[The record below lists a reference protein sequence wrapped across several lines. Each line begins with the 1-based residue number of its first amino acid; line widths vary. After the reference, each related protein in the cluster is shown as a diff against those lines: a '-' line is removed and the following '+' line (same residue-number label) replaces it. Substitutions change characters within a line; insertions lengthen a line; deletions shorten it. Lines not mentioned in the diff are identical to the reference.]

1 MTGEKTYSQRAEA
14 LRQRMEYLGFDQA
27 GAAAEL
33 GWSVHQVQRFL
44 AGKLK
49 RARDIDVQETQFSR
63 WLAKEENARGLRAPA
78 HGYEDEPAQTPRAAA
93 GLATAPAR
101 LSVIGSDGA
110 LVQTLSGLAD
120 LFGGE
125 GALARLILHEI
136 SGFENEPRYRAGETV
151 IAVKGAW
158 PRPGEDCLVQDPPV
172 CACASI
178 AARRTGGSG
187 CARWTASCPRTTPPR
202 RCSCTACSAGRI
214 ADFLM
219 HQPVRAVAPR

>member
-1 MTGEKTYSQRAEA
+1 MTGEKTYSQRAEI
-14 LRQRMEYLGFDQA
+14 LRRRMEFLGFDQA

-44 AGKLK
+44 NGKLK

-63 WLAKEENARGLRAPA
+63 WLAKEENARGVRAPE
-78 HGYEDEPAQTPRAAA
+78 HGYDEEAAR
-93 GLATAPAR
+93 PAR
-101 LSVIGSDGA
+101 PAARPALAVVGSDGA
-110 LVQTLSGLAD
+110 PVQTLSGLAD

-158 PRPGEDCLVQDPPV
+158 PRPGEDCLVEEAGGLRLREYLGQKDGRVRVRSLDGEVSEDYP
-172 CACASI
+172 A
-178 AARRTGGSG
+178 TGVSLH
-187 CARWTASCPRTTPPR
+187 RVL
-202 RCSCTACSAGRI
+202 GR
-214 ADFLM
+214 AN
-219 HQPVRAVAPR
+219 A